1 LGWALI
7 ARDNAAE
14 GEPLLV
20 EARSK
25 LLSTVGPQNPAT
37 QQATA
42 WLVEYY
48 RSHHRNAD
56 AARVLAGPDKR

>member
-1 LGWALI
+1 LI
-7 ARDNAAE
+7 AGDKAAE

-20 EARSK
+20 EARAK
-25 LLSTVGPQNPAT
+25 LLATAGAQHPAT

-48 RSHHRNAD
+48 RSHHRSAD
-56 AARVLAGPDKR
+56 AARVLASPR